1 MTIYISLL
9 FGLAASYFLIFDEN
23 PLEVMKKSAGTLPDR
38 HSLKIK
44 LQEIGKSGDE
54 QYARFRFDQIRNA
67 VAASIFTLFL
77 FTLTNKHF
85 IFVFFATCLVGLI
98 TYFFAE
104 RRLNSAIKVHRESI
118 EAEFPAVI
126 ELLTLALSSGETPLV
141 AMNRIATKAEGVL
154 AEEFSRVVSDVHS
167 GKPFQLALDNMG
179 RSVHSNMIRRFVDA
193 LITAMLRGAPVIDV
207 LQRHA
212 LEARENQRNRIL
224 GAASKAEISMMI
236 PVVFLIL
243 PISILFALWPSLA
256 NLNLFAS

>member
-1 MTIYISLL
+1 MSIYISALCAL
-9 FGLAASYFLIFDEN
+9 LAAYFLIFEEN
-23 PLEVMKKSAGTLPDR
+23 PMSAFEKSAGTIADR
-38 HSLKIK
+38 NSLK
-44 LQEIGKSGDE
+44 LRLHELGKSGAVD
-54 QYARFRFDQIRNA
+54 YAAFRFTQIRNA
-67 VAASIFTLFL
+67 VIASLITVLL
-77 FTLTNKHF
+77 FTLTNKG
-85 IFVFFATCLVGLI
+85 FFLTVTALCIVGLSVFI
-98 TYFFAE
+98 FAE
-104 RRLNSAIKVHRESI
+104 RKLNVNIKKHRENI

-141 AMNRIATKAEGVL
+141 AMKRIANNAEGAL
-154 AEEFSRVVSDVHS
+154 ALEFSRVVSDVHS
-167 GKPFQLALDNMG
+167 GKPFHIALDRMG

-243 PISILFALWPSLA
+243 PISILFALWPSLS
-256 NLNLFAS
+256 NLNLFVA

>member
-1 MTIYISLL
+1 
-9 FGLAASYFLIFDEN
+9 
-23 PLEVMKKSAGTLPDR
+23 MKKSAGTLPDR

-85 IFVFFATCLVGLI
+85 MFVFFATCLVGLI
-98 TYFFAE
+98 SYFFAE

-224 GAASKAEISMMI
+224 SAASKAEISMMI
-236 PVVFLIL
+236 PVVFFIL
-243 PISILFALWPSLA
+243 T
-256 NLNLFAS
+256 N